1 MRSKFDEQLDLLN
14 KELITMG
21 AFCENAIE
29 LSANALTEGKPEL
42 ADTVFHLSAQI
53 DEKEREIENRCLKLL
68 LQQQPV
74 AKDLRIVSSALKMV
88 TDMARIGDQSADI
101 AEIITLANIH
111 STDNTQVIHD
121 MSVAVIKM
129 VTDSIDAFV
138 KKDMQMA
145 KAVIDY
151 DDVVDSF
158 FDKVKKM
165 LIDLFSKPETD
176 GEYAID
182 LLMIAKYF
190 ERIGDHAVNIAKWV
204 LFSITG
210 NKEGL
215 FIVLINIYVI
225 IELIW
230 IKKGILL

>member
-1 MRSKFDEQLDLLN
+1 MRPRFDEQLDLLN

-21 AFCENAIE
+21 ALCESAIAM
-29 LSANALTEGKPEL
+29 SAKALTEGSPEL
-42 ADTVFHLSAQI
+42 AKAVPDLSAQI
-53 DEKEREIENRCLKLL
+53 DHKEREIEAMCLRLL

-74 AKDLRIVSSALKMV
+74 ARDLRIVSSALKMV

-101 AEIITLANIH
+101 AEIVALENIY
-111 STDNTQVIHD
+111 STDDTQVILD
-121 MSVAVIKM
+121 MSAAVIKM

-138 KKDMQMA
+138 KKDMKMA
-145 KAVIDY
+145 RAVIEY
-151 DDVVDSF
+151 DDIVDSF
-158 FDKVKKM
+158 FNQVKQM
-165 LIDLFSKPETD
+165 LIDLFSKPKTD

-210 NKEGL
+210 DKEG
-215 FIVLINIYVI
+215 
-225 IELIW
+225 
-230 IKKGILL
+230 